1 MKILLIGDASN
12 YHACLGGALRR
23 LGHDVTVASS
33 GSRWMH
39 THRDIDLS
47 RPLPGKA
54 GGALLA
60 LKLAA
65 AARRLRGF
73 DIVQISNPVFV
84 ELRPHR
90 VKKIFDD
97 LRRYN
102 GAVYLTALGIDVPY
116 YRMCCNTDCP
126 LRYNDVFDHRADKLR
141 VRQDDWLNKPLVALN
156 DHVYSHIDGVI
167 TALYEYHLSVQRILP
182 PDKIAYAGIPIDTQS
197 IEPRPIAPD
206 GRKISIFLG
215 RHSYRMAEKGTDIL
229 EKAARIVAQRHPD
242 TYRLDIVENLPY
254 HDYVQRLRAADIV
267 LDQLYSYTP
276 ATNAL
281 LAMAHGQAV
290 VSGAEP
296 EYYRFIGEDTLHP
309 IINCSPDDSIDSIAD
324 IIQDAIADR
333 DRLRQRGRRSRD
345 FAVKHND
352 SITVA
357 QRFINFW
364 TR

>member
-12 YHACLGGALRR
+12 YHACLGDALRR

-39 THRDIDLS
+39 TRRDIDLS

-65 AARRLRGF
+65 SASRLRGF

-97 LRRYN
+97 LRQYN
-102 GAVYLTALGIDVPY
+102 GAVYLTALGVDVPY
-116 YRMCCNTDCP
+116 FRMCCDTACP
-126 LRYNDVFDHRADKLR
+126 LRYNDVFDLRAAKLR
-141 VRQDDWLNKPLVALN
+141 IRQDDWLNEPLLSLN
-156 DHVYSHIDGVI
+156 DHVYSHIDGVV
-167 TALYEYHLSVQRILP
+167 TALYEYHLSVERILP
-182 PDKIAYAGIPIDTQS
+182 PDKIAYAGIPIDTLS
-197 IEPRPIAPD
+197 IQPRPIAPD

-229 EKAARIVAQRHPD
+229 EKAARIVAQRNPD
-242 TYRLDIVENLPY
+242 TCRLDIVENLPY
-254 HDYVQRLRAADIV
+254 SEYLLRLRAADIV

-281 LAMAHGQAV
+281 LAMAYGQAV

-296 EYYRFIGEDTLHP
+296 EYYRFIGEDALRP
-309 IINCSPDDSIDSIAD
+309 IINCSPDDSIDAIAD
-324 IIQDAIADR
+324 TLERAIADR
-333 DRLRQRGRRSRD
+333 ALLRQRGRESRD

-357 QRFINFW
+357 RRFINFW